1 MAITLDRLNE
11 TLTQFKVKYD
21 GCKEDYF
28 AALYLADKFEKPL
41 DKVLSSCAF
50 GNNDYGID
58 AYYIDRDT
66 RNLYLYQFKWS
77 DNYELFKDTYKRL
90 IKNGIEH
97 IFGNPNI
104 DSSINPVISRL
115 KLDLQE
121 YQYVIDKVYICF
133 VFNGDPEK
141 AESSRVLESL
151 REELEAKKHF
161 IDSFFGNNQIT
172 LTIQYISNETKKV
185 NQTSRTK
192 KTFQYNI
199 PFKSQSK
206 KIAENGEEMF
216 LGFIKLYDLY
226 KMFCDMR
233 LRLFEKNIRAG
244 LSDDLSPNQAIK
256 KSLRDIIVNK
266 KISPEYFTFHH
277 NGITL
282 FAEKLI
288 FENGQ
293 ATIIEPRILNGA
305 QTITT
310 LARFIEDSQK
320 NPTFQE
326 NVDLLKEIEV
336 IGKVVT
342 NCSAEFKTQITISNN
357 KQNPVESWNLRAND
371 LIQLEFDDKFRND
384 GIFYERQENT
394 FANLTYSDLEELGIN
409 QDKEIK
415 IKKLAQTFLAFQ
427 GEIDKI
433 SETGKVFET
442 DTFYEKTFNPDYLK
456 ADTRKII
463 LGYNTQ
469 FRLGAIIREIE
480 SKGENKYY
488 FVRLA
493 RNLVYALTIQA
504 LLNDNDI
511 DDLLDTYGHTLSVEA
526 NFNEYLKSIGS
537 RKVRIIISELIKL
550 KRYADYVG
558 EEKFSFLKTKVA
570 FQECMTI
577 AKKRWGWE
585 MQQLYEK
592 KSAPN
597 IIKSRYD

>member
-1 MAITLDRLNE
+1 MAISVERLNE
-11 TLTQFKVKYD
+11 TLLKYKAKYD

-28 AALYLADKFEKPL
+28 AALYLSDKFEKPL
-41 DKVLSSCAF
+41 LKTLDYCAF

-58 AYYIDRDT
+58 AYYIDRET

-77 DNYELFKDTYKRL
+77 DNYELFKETYKRL
-90 IKNGIEH
+90 IRNGIEQ
-97 IFGNPNI
+97 IFGNPNV
-104 DSSINPVISRL
+104 DSSINPIISRL

-121 YQYVIDKVYICF
+121 FQNLIDKVYICF

-141 AESSRVLESL
+141 AESSRVLESF

-161 IDSFFGNNQIT
+161 IDSFFGSNVT
-172 LTIQYISNETKKV
+172 LTIQYISNETKRV

-192 KTFQYNI
+192 KTFQYSI
-199 PFKSQSK
+199 TFKAQSQK
-206 KIAENGEEMF
+206 TAAGGEQMF
-216 LGFIKLYDLY
+216 LGFIKLHDLY
-226 KMFCDMR
+226 RMFCDMKQ
-233 LRLFEKNIRAG
+233 RLFEKNIRAG
-244 LSDDLSPNQAIK
+244 LSDDLAPNQAIK
-256 KSLRDIIVNK
+256 RSLRDIIITK
-266 KISPEYFTFHH
+266 KVSPEYFTFHH

-282 FAEKLI
+282 FAEKLS
-288 FENGQ
+288 FENGN
-293 ATIIEPRILNGA
+293 AVIVEPRILNGA

-310 LARFIEDSQK
+310 LSRFIEDSQK

-326 NVDLLKEIEV
+326 NIDLLKEIEV

-342 NCSAEFKTQITISNN
+342 NCSAEFVTQITISNN

-371 LIQLEFDDKFRND
+371 LIQLEFDDKFKND

-394 FANLTYSDLEELGIN
+394 FANLTYADLEELGIE

-433 SETGKVFET
+433 SETSKVFET
-442 DTFYEKTFNPDYLK
+442 DSLYEKTFKTDFLK
-456 ADTRKII
+456 ADTRRII
-463 LGYNTQ
+463 LGYKVQ

-493 RNLVYALTIQA
+493 RNLVWALIIQA
-504 LLNDNDI
+504 LLNDDDI
-511 DDLLDTYGHTLSVEA
+511 DELLDVYGHTLSVEA
-526 NFNEYLKSIGS
+526 NLNEYFKGLGT
-537 RKVRIIISELIKL
+537 RRVRIILSELIKL
-550 KRYADYVG
+550 KRYADFVE
-558 EEKFSFLKTKVA
+558 EEKFSFLKTKIA

-585 MQQLYEK
+585 IKYLHQK
-592 KSAPN
+592 KPSLIN
-597 IIKSRYD
+597 Y